1 MPIRAPLSFMIE
13 TLRIYTAQRFSTLM
27 FFSLAVF
34 LFLFSVP
41 FQAINLLSL
50 IDVLKVFFML
60 WVMRLYDDVMQWEND
75 VEFDERIYTHPESR
89 SKLIL
94 PLVLS
99 MALSVSFC
107 LSDSP
112 DFSMATMWLY
122 FIIVNHVLYKSL
134 VHRRFWAFVLPLL
147 KYPFLFFY
155 ISLSY
160 GFIENVSYIEYASAS
175 GLFLAFV
182 VYDLLDNQSTDKPPV
197 VLYFIMVF
205 CLALLFLASVNVIS
219 LISGLVVHAA
229 AFIVVH
235 SKKEIVPLLWLLLI
249 LIFKL
254 ISNNYVI

>member
-1 MPIRAPLSFMIE
+1 MPTKAPLSFMIE
-13 TLRIYTAQRFSTLM
+13 TLRIYAAQRFSTLL

-89 SKLIL
+89 SKLFL

-112 DFSMATMWLY
+112 DFSMASIWLY

-134 VHRRFWAFVLPLL
+134 VHRGFWAFVLPLL

-160 GFIENVSYIEYASAS
+160 GFIENVSYTEYANAS

-197 VLYFIMVF
+197 VLYFLIVV
-205 CLALLFLASVNVIS
+205 CLALLFLASMNVVS
-219 LISGLVVHAA
+219 LISGLSILLA

-235 SKKEIVPLLWLLLI
+235 SKKEIVPLVWLLLI

>member
-1 MPIRAPLSFMIE
+1 MPTKAPLSFMIE
-13 TLRIYTAQRFSTLM
+13 TLRIYSAQRFSTLM
-27 FFSLAVF
+27 FFSLAGF

-41 FQAINLLSL
+41 FHAIDLLSL

-112 DFSMATMWLY
+112 DFSMASLWLY
-122 FIIVNHVLYKSL
+122 FILVNHLLYKAL
-134 VHRRFWAFVLPLL
+134 VHRSFWAFILPLL

-160 GFIENVSYIEYASAS
+160 GFNENINYLEYANAS
-175 GLFLAFV
+175 GLLLAFV
-182 VYDLLDNQSTDKPPV
+182 VYDLLDNQSTDKPSV
-197 VLYFIMVF
+197 VLYFLIIV
-205 CLALLFLASVNVIS
+205 CLALLFLASMNVVS
-219 LISGLVVHAA
+219 LISGLAILLA

-235 SKKEIVPLLWLLLI
+235 SKKEIVPLVWLLLI

>member
-1 MPIRAPLSFMIE
+1 MPTKAPLSFMIE
-13 TLRIYTAQRFSTLM
+13 TLRIYIAQRFSTLM
-27 FFSLAVF
+27 FLSLAVF

-41 FQAINLLSL
+41 FNAINLLSM

-75 VEFDERIYTHPESR
+75 AEFPERIYTDPEARSR
-89 SKLIL
+89 LIL

-107 LSDSP
+107 LNDSP

-134 VHRRFWAFVLPLL
+134 VHRNFWAFILPLL

-182 VYDLLDNQSTDKPPV
+182 VYDLLDNQARDKPPV
-197 VLYFIMVF
+197 VLYFMIVF
-205 CLALLFLASVNVIS
+205 CLALLFLGSVNVVS
-219 LISGLVVHAA
+219 LISGLAILVA

-235 SKKEIVPLLWLLLI
+235 SKKEIVPLLWLFLI

-254 ISNNYVI
+254 ILNNYVI

>member
-1 MPIRAPLSFMIE
+1 MPTKAPLLFMIE
-13 TLRIYTAQRFSTLM
+13 TLRIYSAQRFSTLM

-41 FQAINLLSL
+41 FHAIDLLSL

-112 DFSMATMWLY
+112 DFSLATMWLY
-122 FIIVNHVLYKSL
+122 FIIVNHVLYKAL
-134 VHRRFWAFVLPLL
+134 VHRSFWAFVLPLL

-160 GFIENVSYIEYASAS
+160 GFIENVSYIEYTSAS

-182 VYDLLDNQSTDKPPV
+182 VYDLLDNQTSDKPPV
-197 VLYFIMVF
+197 VLYFMVVF
-205 CLALLFLASVNVIS
+205 CLALLFLASVNVVS
-219 LISGLVVHAA
+219 LISGLAVLAA

-235 SKKEIVPLLWLLLI
+235 SKKEIVPLVWLLLI